1 MKTFRLLAL
10 CCLLPSAAAWAQSDC
25 GESAVY
31 EQPTCACTEKV
42 VTTLV
47 VGGQGMS
54 YENVLP
60 GFLCGKSGSQSN
72 YIAYAK
78 VGCNDSSRANY
89 SKINLDGPRTS
100 NSSQITRR
108 ASSRKGYDGDELIPW
123 CEEKPAGKV
132 VSR

>member
-1 MKTFRLLAL
+1 MKIFRLLAI
-10 CCLLPSAAAWAQSDC
+10 CCLLSSAAALAQSDC

-47 VGGQGMS
+47 AGGQGVS

-60 GFLCGKSGSQSN
+60 GFLCGRSGSQSC

-78 VGCNDSSRANY
+78 EGCSDSVRANS
-89 SKINLDGPRTS
+89 SKIALDGPQTS
-100 NSSQITRR
+100 NPAPITRR
-108 ASSRKGYDGDELIPW
+108 SSSRKSYDRDELIPW
-123 CEEKPAGKV
+123 CEEKPLAK
-132 VSR
+132 